1 MVSAVISK
9 HDYPCLL
16 TALALA
22 SGIWYIFIIVVQSI
36 GFFQLFRYYST
47 RPKKASSPNL
57 KPDEVPLLTV
67 LRPVQGLDPY
77 LYDCLLASFQQDYP
91 LDKFDIH
98 LCIASKSDPAMPVL
112 QRLVNEF
119 PSVNAKIFIEEE
131 DGYLFD
137 QKDGIA
143 NTRLGPNPKI
153 RNLSRGYREA
163 RGDIVW
169 ILDCNV
175 WIGRDVAGRM
185 VDKLCGYR
193 AKGGKATPYKF
204 VHQLPLVINVD
215 STGADQR
222 NPRSSL
228 MEACSNILRRPCESL
243 QQQFSLNQFGGK
255 LEEMFMSS
263 SHAKFYTAINTV
275 SVAPCIVGKSNM
287 FRKSHLDY
295 LTAGD
300 SQGLDYFS
308 KSICEDHL
316 IGDLIWR
323 GKVLEEERGQKYHRH
338 GLLFGDLAIQPMA
351 KMSLMKY
358 IGRRVRWLRVRK
370 WTVPLATMIEPGV
383 EPFFCSLHGAFA
395 ITHLPWV
402 SRNLGITQSWYTF
415 VIVWLISIST
425 WMLVDTLLYAR
436 LHSAASTK
444 ITSETPVFARPASGL
459 SLKKI
464 KSWIVAWLGREILAL
479 PIWIWACLCGTTVNW
494 RGRLFRVRI
503 DMTVVEVFPQNQEAS
518 RNPSYRKIT

>member
-1 MVSAVISK
+1 MVSAVNSK

-36 GFFQLFRYYST
+36 GVFQLFRYYST

-222 NPRSSL
+222 NPRSSS

-351 KMSLMKY
+351 EMSLMKY

-415 VIVWLISIST
+415 VTVWLISIST